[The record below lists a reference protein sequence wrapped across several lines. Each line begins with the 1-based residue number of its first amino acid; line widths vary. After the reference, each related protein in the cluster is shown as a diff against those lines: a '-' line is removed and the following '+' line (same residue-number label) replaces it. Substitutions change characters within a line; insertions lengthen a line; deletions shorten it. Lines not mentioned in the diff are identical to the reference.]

1 MVSIIRLK
9 KIFSNINMEIEEPI
23 NITIENRDKTEE
35 KQKKADKRVPTSK
48 QLEQL
53 KKAREAKKIKK
64 KAIEMLDLTNVAT
77 PAEIESSYNINDYT
91 QYIMPLMAVIGSI
104 GGFYF
109 FKKKIS
115 TLPLTNSNNTQDKQ
129 EIYSKLQLNF

>member
-1 MVSIIRLK
+1 
-9 KIFSNINMEIEEPI
+9 MEIEEPI
-23 NITIENRDKTEE
+23 NITIENREKTEE
-35 KQKKADKRVPTSK
+35 KQKKTDKRVPSNK

-64 KAIEMLDLTNVAT
+64 KAIEMYDLTNVAT
-77 PAEIESSYNINDYT
+77 TPEIESSYNINDYT

-104 GGFYF
+104 GGFYLL
-109 FKKKIS
+109 KKKIS
-115 TLPLTNSNNTQDKQ
+115 TQPLTNSNNTSQYTQDKQ